1 MPSDPHRPRTL
12 RPAGLVV
19 SRFVTF
25 VALLPVL
32 LVVNACLSPSGG
44 DGDIPE
50 LGGPQY
56 SALMVSSDLAK
67 GNNRL
72 IFALVDRN
80 NVPVN
85 ADTAKVAPMFTPPGG
100 AGPQAKE
107 AITAHFLSW
116 PPEGSGRGVFVAEI
130 EFDVAG
136 EATRQNPGLWELRVS
151 ATDATGAAVEATTA
165 VRVREHPATPAIGSP
180 APRSDTPTFD
190 QVDDLAEI
198 SSDPTPDPGF
208 YQLSVADALDVGKPL
223 VVVFSTPAFCVSA
236 TCGPQ
241 LEVLESLK
249 ERYKGRV
256 NFIHVES
263 IPGPALDRRQPF
275 RGQASPG
282 GGRMGAAQRTLDFRN
297 GPGRAGASQ
306 VRTVHPGIASGR
318 GPFKIARKLNLFQSS
333 SLTAIRTSPRFS

>member
-1 MPSDPHRPRTL
+1 MLSDSHRPRTL
-12 RPAGLVV
+12 GPAGLVV
-19 SRFVTF
+19 SRFVAF
-25 VALLPVL
+25 VALLAVL
-32 LVVNACLSPSGG
+32 LVVTACLSPSGG

-85 ADTAKVAPMFTPPGG
+85 AGTANVAPMFTPPGG

-151 ATDATGAAVEATTA
+151 ATDVTGAAVEATTA
-165 VRVREHPATPAIGSP
+165 VRVREHPATPAIGLP

-208 YQLSVADALDVGKPL
+208 YQLSVAEALDVGKPL
-223 VVVFSTPAFCVSA
+223 VVLFSTPAFCVSA

-241 LEVLESLK
+241 LDVLQSLK
-249 ERYKGRV
+249 ERYEGRV
-256 NFIHVES
+256 NFIHVEVFQDPHL
-263 IPGPALDRRQPF
+263 IEGNRFAATKVPAVEEWGLPSEPWTFVMDQDGLVQAKFEQFTPESLLDE
-275 RGQASPG
+275 
-282 GGRMGAAQRTLDFRN
+282 TLTRLL
-297 GPGRAGASQ
+297 GS
-306 VRTVHPGIASGR
+306 
-318 GPFKIARKLNLFQSS
+318 
-333 SLTAIRTSPRFS
+333 